1 MARGWKDYTSGT
13 AEAFAAQLESE
24 GFAVLL
30 STVDSSTIRFSA
42 YGLILRQTELV
53 MTTEY
58 RGLSKLAAHKLMELK
73 SDSTTQTT
81 YYAAAATAPENAVAV
96 SVLTG
101 TKTIVSAYRSNEGGG
116 WKAVKTVTTYGMAG
130 SSAWS
135 TTVPASASSG
145 ILESYTCSTDV
156 FSYQDGNNNTQRR
169 TAYHPRATKRYPF
182 QTLAQAQALVAAKTG
197 NTMAYDSV
205 FQIMTGTSTSAT
217 YRHVGDAE
225 GYTVTVERSGTAMS
239 APNISDF
246 ISGM

>member
-1 MARGWKDYTSGT
+1 MAKGWKDYTGGT
-13 AEAFAAQLESE
+13 AAAFAAQLESD

-73 SDSTTQTT
+73 EDSTTQTT
-81 YYAAAATAPENAVAV
+81 YYAAAATSQENAVAV

-101 TKTIVSAYRSNEGGG
+101 TKTSVSAYRSNEGGG

-145 ILESYTCSTDV
+145 VLESYNISTEV
-156 FSYQDGNNNTQRR
+156 FTYQDGNHNTQRF
-169 TAYHPRATKRYPF
+169 TAYHPRAVKRYPF
-182 QTLAQAQALVAAKTG
+182 QTLAQAQSLVSSKTG
-197 NTMAYDSV
+197 NTMTYDTV
-205 FQIMTGTSTSAT
+205 FQIMKGTNTSAT
-217 YRHVGDAE
+217 YRYVGDAE
-225 GYTVTVERSGTAMS
+225 GYTVTVERTGTALS
-239 APNISDF
+239 APTINDF